1 MNLGIFILFG
11 IGVSGGII
19 SALFIRKLRVPQILG
34 YIICG
39 FVIGAS
45 CLKIVKPADIHALE
59 PFNMFALG
67 IIGFLVGGELS
78 FKTFRKYGK
87 QFAAILLGEGLTA
100 FFLVSAATTAI
111 LYFVTHS
118 MAISLA
124 AGVVIGA
131 ISSATDPATTI
142 SVLWEYRTA
151 GVLTTTLIAIVALD
165 DALAMLLYAMATGL
179 SQILTGGED
188 VNILKELFTVGKELI
203 EALLLGVIGGF
214 IVSFVLQK
222 SKLYDQNIA
231 SSIAMLL
238 LCMGIGIYFDLD
250 VVLVTMAMGLTI
262 ANAVPK
268 RCGELFKYIK
278 ELSIPIY
285 VFFFVLIGARI
296 QLNQMPLWL
305 WGIIISYVLIRTLGK
320 MTGAYYGAKISKA
333 SDNVRKY
340 TGLGLAAQ
348 GGVTIGLSIMAG
360 YKLKG
365 IILADGLSVGD
376 MVIFTIATTTFLIQ
390 IVGPSLVKLAVTFA
404 KETYKNVTEQ
414 DIIEKYKAGDKISE
428 NVSVISPETT
438 LKELFNV
445 LSQSQRTFLPLTDKE
460 NKLVG
465 IIALNDL
472 KDVLIDQTTWEW
484 VLAGDLMNLD
494 FETVENDEPLSE
506 VLDKM
511 NQIQA
516 ENIAVV
522 DKDGKFVGIIDRKNV
537 ITDIRKEMILSK
549 SE

>member
-11 IGVSGGII
+11 IGILGGII

-45 CLKIVKPADIHALE
+45 CLNIVKPSDIHALE

-118 MAISLA
+118 MTISLA
-124 AGVVIGA
+124 AGVIIGA
-131 ISSATDPATTI
+131 ISSATDPATTM

-165 DALAMLLYAMATGL
+165 DALAMLLYALATGL
-179 SQILTGGED
+179 SQILTGGEE
-188 VNILKELFTVGKELI
+188 VHILTELFSVGKELLA
-203 EALLLGVIGGF
+203 ALLLGTSGGF
-214 IVSFVLQK
+214 LVSFVLHK

-231 SSIAMLL
+231 SSIATLL
-238 LCMGIGIYFDLD
+238 LCVGVGIYFDLD
-250 VVLVTMAMGLTI
+250 VVLVAMAMGLTI
-262 ANAVPK
+262 ANTVPK
-268 RCGELFKYIK
+268 RCHELFKYIK

-305 WGIIISYVLIRTLGK
+305 WGIIISYVILRTVGK

-360 YKLKG
+360 YKLQG
-365 IILADGLSVGD
+365 IMVADGLSVGN

-390 IVGPSLVKLAVTFA
+390 IVGPSLVKLAVIFA
-404 KETYKNVTEQ
+404 KETHKNVTEQ
-414 DIIEKYKAGDKISE
+414 DIIEKYKAGDKIVKD
-428 NVSVISPETT
+428 VSVISPETT

-445 LSQSQRTFLPLTDKE
+445 LSQSKRTFIPLTDKS

-465 IIALNDL
+465 IISLNDL

-494 FETVENDEPLSE
+494 FETVENNEPLSD

-516 ENIAVV
+516 ENIAVI
-522 DKDGKFVGIIDRKNV
+522 DKDGNFVGIIDRKNV
-537 ITDIRKEMILSK
+537 INNIRKEMILSK

>member
-11 IGVSGGII
+11 IGILGGIV

-39 FVIGAS
+39 FLLGSS
-45 CLKIVKPADIHALE
+45 CFNVVKISDIHSLE

-67 IIGFLVGGELS
+67 IIGFLVGGELK
-78 FKTFRKYGK
+78 FKTFKKYGK
-87 QFAAILLGEGLTA
+87 QFVAILLGEGLGA
-100 FFLVSAATTAI
+100 FLLVSVATTAI
-111 LYFVTHS
+111 LFFVTHS
-118 MAISLA
+118 FAISLA
-124 AGVVIGA
+124 SGVVIGA
-131 ISSATDPATTI
+131 ISSATDPATTM

-151 GVLTTTLIAIVALD
+151 GVLTTTLVAVVALD
-165 DALAMLLYAMATGL
+165 DGLAMFLYALATGL

-188 VNILKELFTVGKELI
+188 VHILKEFLLVGKELFVS
-203 EALLLGVIGGF
+203 LLLGTCGGF
-214 IVSFVLQK
+214 LVSFILHK
-222 SKLYDQNIA
+222 SKRYDQNIA
-231 SSIAMLL
+231 SSIATLM
-238 LCMGIGIYFDLD
+238 LCMGISMYLKLD

-262 ANAVPK
+262 VNVVPK
-268 RCGELFKYIK
+268 RSHELFKYIK

-305 WGIIISYVLIRTLGK
+305 WAVIISYVLLRTSGK
-320 MTGAYYGAKISKA
+320 MVGAYYGAKISGA

-365 IILADGLSVGD
+365 ITIIDGLSVGD
-376 MVIFTIATTTFLIQ
+376 MVIFTVATTTFLIQ
-390 IVGPSLVKLAVTFA
+390 IIGPSLVKLAVTLA
-404 KETYKNVTEQ
+404 SEKYKNVTEQ
-414 DIIEKYKAGDKISE
+414 DIIARYKAGDKIVKDASTL
-428 NVSVISPETT
+428 SPEST

-445 LSQSQRTFLPLTDKE
+445 LSQSKIAFIPLTDKLK
-460 NKLVG
+460 KLVG
-465 IIALNDL
+465 IISLNDL
-472 KDVLIDQTTWEW
+472 KDIIVDQTTWDW

-494 FETVENDEPLSE
+494 FETVNATDSLSE
-506 VLDKM
+506 VLDNM

-522 DKDGKFVGIIDRKNV
+522 DKNNVFVGIIDKKSV
-537 ITDIRKEMILSK
+537 INDIRKEMIINK
-549 SE
+549 SN